1 MSRLTHEELEKIKQ
15 KYNVQRIWSWS
26 RMNTFLNSKYEYL
39 LKYILKTPEDRYNS
53 CYTSL
58 GTICHDTLDRFYEG
72 KIKYE
77 DMIDE
82 YEDGFMTVIT
92 IAGLK
97 FNRSDEEK
105 NKSIGERYNQN
116 LIHFFENHTV
126 YKDKLLIEK
135 PVVVNVLKNIFVG
148 YIDALYKDSEG
159 YYHILDFKSSSIYTG
174 NTLTKNSGQLILYS
188 IGLHQMGIPLDK
200 IKPQFNF
207 LKYCTIKYQL
217 KNGNVKYRNVERCKI
232 GESLQSNARTWL
244 KHFGYEPD
252 GYLKDMLDEN
262 SIQCLP
268 SVVREKYEI
277 ADCHVDVDLTEET
290 VQYWT
295 DSIATT
301 LKDIELREQ
310 DYRETKSNKCFWDD
324 ESSIKEQEYYFSNL
338 CSYSPRLHKPYGE
351 YLEKLEQQKN
361 GQDLLSSLN
370 TTSSVTNNKNNELD
384 LSWLDAI

>member
-207 LKYCTIKYQL
+207 LKYCTIKYRL

-244 KHFGYEPD
+244 KHFGYKPD

-295 DSIATT
+295 DLIATT

-324 ESSIKEQEYYFSNL
+324 ESSIKEQKYYFSNL